1 MRKFEHVKAVMFD
14 LDNTLIVRAMSL
26 AKVAKYAMRF
36 FFPGREEEYPA
47 LEALFCRCYISGYDR
62 HEECFYTF
70 KAESGMDEGIAYP
83 LFKKMWDFYY
93 PFCTTRDPG
102 VETVLRLKERG
113 YNVSI
118 LTNGPLVQQ
127 NAKIDAAGFRP
138 WFSEITVSE
147 AIGVAKPV
155 SIMVDAFG
163 TSQYTNEQLTAAVD
177 KVFDC
182 RPNSIINQLELQ
194 KPQYYALAAYGHL
207 GREELGVRW
216 EQTDKAEAL
225 LAAIQA

>member
-147 AIGVAKPV
+147 AIGVAKPDPEAFYIACRNTGV
-155 SIMVDAFG
+155 LPEETVYVGDYGKNDIAGARAAGMPTIWYGAYMTWDEAIERADAEIFA
-163 TSQYTNEQLTAAVD
+163 L
-177 KVFDC
+177 
-182 RPNSIINQLELQ
+182 PEL
-194 KPQYYALAAYGHL
+194 L
-207 GREELGVRW
+207 
-216 EQTDKAEAL
+216 AL
-225 LAAIQA
+225 LPGVSEN

>member
-70 KAESGMDEGIAYP
+70 KAD
-83 LFKKMWDFYY
+83 Y

-147 AIGVAKPV
+147 AIGVAKPDPEAFYIACRNTGFLPEETV
-155 SIMVDAFG
+155 YVGDYGKNDIAGARAAGMPTIWYGAYMTWDEAIERADAEIFA
-163 TSQYTNEQLTAAVD
+163 L
-177 KVFDC
+177 
-182 RPNSIINQLELQ
+182 PEL
-194 KPQYYALAAYGHL
+194 L
-207 GREELGVRW
+207 
-216 EQTDKAEAL
+216 AL
-225 LAAIQA
+225 LPGVSEN